1 MPGCISAGWRMLSAF
16 GGATGEL
23 VALLAKEGGGG
34 AAGLGASV
42 EFIGLGSCCFGLG
55 YRGRSIEAL
64 PSPWIIPGTQPNN
77 GRTPAPQ
84 YTVGTCVLAAVM
96 GAYFKVRAAV
106 GDGQPRAEVP
116 GSLSGDVK
124 PSVDAQ
130 TLKAI
135 DEGPCGRS

>member
-1 MPGCISAGWRMLSAF
+1 MPGGISAGWRMLSAF

-34 AAGLGASV
+34 AAGKLLYSTRISR
-42 EFIGLGSCCFGLG
+42 EE
-55 YRGRSIEAL
+55 YRSTAFPI
-64 PSPWIIPGTQPNN
+64 NN
-77 GRTPAPQ
+77 RWNVAQQRTYSAPQ

-116 GSLSGDVK
+116 GSLSADAK
-124 PSVDAQ
+124 PSSADAQ
-130 TLKAI
+130 RLKAI
-135 DEGPCGRS
+135 DEGTCGRS